1 MFSAL
6 RRRNF
11 ALLWFGQL
19 ISLIGDWV
27 LFIALPFYVFA
38 LTGSALATGA
48 MFIAQTLPRLFLGS
62 LAGVF
67 VDRWNRRRTMIV
79 ADVSRALILLLLLLV
94 HSRDLVWIVYV
105 VAFVETSISQFFVPA
120 KSAIIPSLVGEKD
133 LVAANSLDA
142 FSDSVT
148 RLVGPGLGGVMLG
161 LLGITSVAF
170 IDSGSYLFSAVMIL
184 LISLPATAPREAIIE
199 GHRQTTC
206 SINRRS
212 TRSLKGDK
220 GYTQS
225 TIRATMGSIWREWL
239 DGLQLVRKE
248 RLLAGLFIVTGIL
261 MINQGI
267 INVLLV
273 VFVKTVLHGDA
284 LVLGWLIT
292 AQGIGGLLGA
302 FLLGQVSK
310 VVRPGYLIAFSFLI
324 AGALLL
330 LIVNIPILL
339 LALVLIAVIGI
350 AVIGFFVTTQTLL
363 QSGTAD
369 KYRGRVFGAY
379 GTTNA
384 LLMLVGM
391 AFAASLGDILGVVI
405 LMNIAGA
412 LMLLAGGAAMI
423 LLRSAKMFTRPG
435 NIRPIE
441 GVEVK
446 VE

>member
-1 MFSAL
+1 MFAAL

-48 MFIAQTLPRLFLGS
+48 MFIVQTIPRLFLGS
-62 LAGVF
+62 VAGVF

-199 GHRQTTC
+199 GHRQTL
-206 SINRRS
+206 SEA
-212 TRSLKGDK
+212 KGDK

-225 TIRATMGSIWREWL
+225 TIRTTIGSIWREWL

-324 AGALLL
+324 AGTLLL

-350 AVIGFFVTTQTLL
+350 TVIGFFVTTQTLL

-369 KYRGRVFGAY
+369 EYRGRVFGAY

-412 LMLLAGGAAMI
+412 LMLLAGGAAII
-423 LLRSAKMFTRPG
+423 LLRGAKVPSASPEIVPNTG
-435 NIRPIE
+435 E
-441 GVEVK
+441 VELTP
-446 VE
+446 E

>member
-1 MFSAL
+1 MFAAL

-27 LFIALPFYVFA
+27 LFTALPFYVFA

-48 MFIAQTLPRLFLGS
+48 MFIAETVPRLFLGS

-79 ADVSRALILLLLLLV
+79 ADVARALILLLLLLV
-94 HSRDLVWIVYV
+94 HTRDLVWIVYI
-105 VAFVETSISQFFVPA
+105 VAFVETTISQFFVPA
-120 KSAIIPSLVGEKD
+120 KSAIIPGLVGEQD

-148 RLVGPGLGGVMLG
+148 RLVGPGLGGALLG

-184 LISLPATAPREAIIE
+184 LISLPAIAPKEAIK
-199 GHRQTTC
+199 T
-206 SINRRS
+206 
-212 TRSLKGDK
+212 
-220 GYTQS
+220 TQS
-225 TIRATMGSIWREWL
+225 TVKATVAGIWREWL
-239 DGLQLVRKE
+239 DGLRMVRKE

-261 MINQGI
+261 MVNQGI

-302 FLLGQVSK
+302 FLIGQVSK
-310 VVRPGYLIAFSFLI
+310 GVRPGYLIAFSFLI
-324 AGALLL
+324 AGVFLL

-339 LALVLIAVIGI
+339 LDLLLVALIGI
-350 AVIGFFVTTQTLL
+350 TVIGFFVTTQTLL
-363 QSGTAD
+363 QSGAAD
-369 KYRGRVFGAY
+369 EYRGRVFGAY

-384 LLMLVGM
+384 LLMLTGM
-391 AFAASLGDILGVVI
+391 AFAASSGDILGVVI
-405 LMNIAGA
+405 LMNIAA
-412 LMLLAGGAAMI
+412 ILFLVAGGAAMI
-423 LLRSAKMFTRPG
+423 LLRGAKIPSASPEIVPDTG
-435 NIRPIE
+435 E
-441 GVEVK
+441 VELTA
-446 VE
+446 E